1 MLEIRV
7 DSEKD
12 GIFGVLARLEQP
24 RLAAALKNVGEFGV
38 GQVREAFQKSTDP
51 YGDAWQPLAKSTLAS
66 YVGAKVAGKTR
77 RRRSKYGTRPLIRT
91 SALVNSANYR
101 LVQSETAVSI
111 GVSKRYGVYHQ
122 GDDSKPSKGRVPRR
136 MFLPTAKRGL
146 PEAWRTGVTEA
157 VESYLDV
164 SGGAP

>member
-7 DSEKD
+7 DSEMD

-24 RLAAALKNVGEFGV
+24 RLAAALKNVGEFGL
-38 GQVREAFQKSTDP
+38 GQVREAFQKSEDP
-51 YGDAWQPLAKSTLAS
+51 YGEKWKPLAESTLAS

-77 RRRSKYGTRPLIRT
+77 RRRSSYGTRPLIRT

-111 GVSKRYGVYHQ
+111 GVSQRHGVYHQ
-122 GDDSKPSKGRVPRR
+122 GDPKKPDKKKVPRR
-136 MFLPTAKRGL
+136 MFLPTGSRGL
-146 PEAWRTGVTEA
+146 PEAWRTGVTGTI
-157 VESYLDV
+157 ESYLDV

>member
-24 RLAAALKNVGEFGV
+24 RLAAALKSVGEFGV
-38 GQVREAFQKSTDP
+38 NRVTEAFQQSTDP
-51 YGDAWQPLAKSTLAS
+51 YGEKWKPLAQSTLAS

-77 RRRSKYGTRPLIRT
+77 RRRSTYGTRPLIRT
-91 SALVNSANYR
+91 SELYGSANYR

-122 GDDSKPSKGRVPRR
+122 GDPSKPDKKRVPRR
-136 MFLPTAKRGL
+136 MFLPAGSRGL
-146 PEAWRTGVTEA
+146 PEVWRSGVTGA
-157 VESYLDV
+157 IDSYLDV